1 MRKMTITEASE
12 FLKTLRW
19 QYAKSYPTAP
29 HEYTCLAWKPDAK
42 QQMIDFAGLI
52 QNNGYKEQFYSKTFT
67 VLQIGDMKYWTM
79 DFPLENTDLINRT
92 YVDDS
97 LKEQIAEYVQF
108 PDFKFK
114 KGMTLDDIKN
124 QEGAYETKNI

>member
-1 MRKMTITEASE
+1 MTIKEASE
-12 FLKTLRW
+12 FLKSLRW
-19 QYAKSYPTAP
+19 QYAKTYPTAP
-29 HEYTCLAWKPDAK
+29 HEYTCLEWKPDAK
-42 QQMIDFAGLI
+42 QQMVDFAELI

-97 LKEQIAEYVQF
+97 LKEKIAEYVQF

>member
-1 MRKMTITEASE
+1 MTIKEASE
-12 FLKTLRW
+12 FLKSLRW
-19 QYAKSYPTAP
+19 QYAKTYPTAP
-29 HEYTCLAWKPDAK
+29 HEYTCLEWKSDAK

-97 LKEQIAEYVQF
+97 LKEQIKKYVQS
-108 PDFKFK
+108 PDFKFE

-124 QEGAYETKNI
+124 QGGAYETKNI

>member
-1 MRKMTITEASE
+1 M
-12 FLKTLRW
+12 
-19 QYAKSYPTAP
+19 
-29 HEYTCLAWKPDAK
+29 
-42 QQMIDFAGLI
+42 
-52 QNNGYKEQFYSKTFT
+52 
-67 VLQIGDMKYWTM
+67 LQIGDMKYWTM

>member
-1 MRKMTITEASE
+1 MTITEASE

>member
-1 MRKMTITEASE
+1 MTIKEASE
-12 FLKTLRW
+12 FLKSLRW
-19 QYAKSYPTAP
+19 QYAKTYPTAP
-29 HEYTCLAWKPDAK
+29 HEYTCLEWKPDAK
-42 QQMIDFAGLI
+42 QQMVDFAELI

-67 VLQIGDMKYWTM
+67 VQQIGDMKYWTM

-97 LKEQIAEYVQF
+97 KKEQIAKYVQS

>member
-1 MRKMTITEASE
+1 MTIKEASE
-12 FLKTLRW
+12 FLKSLRW
-19 QYAKSYPTAP
+19 QYAKTYPTAP
-29 HEYTCLAWKPDAK
+29 HEYTCLEWKPDAK
-42 QQMIDFAGLI
+42 QQMVDFAEFI
-52 QNNGYKEQFYSKTFT
+52 QNNGYKEQFYSKTFI

-97 LKEQIAEYVQF
+97 KKEQIAKYVQS